1 MSRRGDTRSAW
12 QRQRDE
18 DPKNDGLD
26 GARFAQ
32 RFRIFERSHT
42 ACFNDIRRCVK
53 LAESP
58 DVAEWDTT
66 MLLRKI
72 EMMEAQCQF
81 ARERLALRESKDTV
95 RETLAK
101 ARALLDSPHE
111 GERAAAAAAVA
122 KIEAKLE
129 GMSV

>member
-1 MSRRGDTRSAW
+1 MRRRGDTRNAW

-18 DPKNDGLD
+18 EPKNDGLD
-26 GARFAQ
+26 GARFNE

-58 DVAEWDTT
+58 DVEEWDTT
-66 MLLRKI
+66 ALLRKI
-72 EMMEAQCQF
+72 EMMETQCRF
-81 ARERLALRESKDTV
+81 ARERLAARERKDTV

-111 GERAAAAAAVA
+111 GEREAAAAAVA
-122 KIEAKLE
+122 RIKAKL
-129 GMSV
+129 GAMA

>member
-26 GARFAQ
+26 GARFAE
-32 RFRIFERSHT
+32 RYRILGRSHT

-53 LAESP
+53 LAGSP
-58 DVAEWDTT
+58 DVSEWDLI
-66 MLLRKI
+66 MLDGKI
-72 EMMEAQCQF
+72 EMLEAQCTW
-81 ARERLALRESKDTV
+81 ARERLQERYAKDGV

-122 KIEAKLE
+122 RIEAKLE
-129 GMSV
+129 GMSA